1 MKTFLYQS
9 VTLLLAI
16 LLSNTVSLQAET
28 TSKNGDYITV
38 CGVVKNKGNN
48 KRLEYANVTIK
59 GTNIGTV
66 TNENGEFTLK
76 VKNDLQAQLVT
87 ISHVGFISEEIHLTG
102 NDMNNL
108 TVFLIPQNNLLN
120 EVIVRGDAENIVKDA
135 IHRIKANYGDKDCM
149 LTGFYR
155 ETARKRQHYINIS
168 EAIIGVFKTTYNNRS
183 TNSDRVQIIKG
194 RKLLSD
200 KSGDTLAVKLLG
212 GPNLAVYVDVVK
224 NPDVLLEEEDLM
236 YYKFKMEEPTFID
249 HRLQYVIS
257 LSPRVNLPY
266 ALYFGRLY
274 VDSENMAITRAELSL
289 DMSDRN
295 KATQVILMRK
305 PFGLIFKPQEITYL
319 VDYKERDGRMCLN
332 YVRNEV
338 RFKCDW
344 KRKLFSTGYSVVSE
358 MVVTDLNDENVKN
371 IPHKVA
377 FNLHDAFSDKVEAF
391 TDEDFWGAYNIIA
404 PTESLEK
411 AVNKLKKQYK

>member
-16 LLSNTVSLQAET
+16 LLSSTVSLQAET
-28 TSKNGDYITV
+28 ANKNGDYITV
-38 CGVVKNKGNN
+38 SGVVKNKGNN
-48 KRLEYANVTIK
+48 KRLEYANIAIK

-102 NDMNNL
+102 NDMSNL
-108 TVFLIPQNNLLN
+108 TISLIPQNNLLN
-120 EVIVRGDAENIVKDA
+120 EVIVRGDAESIVKDA
-135 IHRIKANYGDKDCM
+135 IHRIKVNYGDKDCM

-168 EAIIGVFKTTYNNRS
+168 EAIIDVFKTTYNNRS
-183 TNSDRVQIIKG
+183 TNNDRVQIIKG

-224 NPDVLLEEEDLM
+224 NSDVLLEEEDLM
-236 YYKFKMEEPTFID
+236 YYKLTMEEPTFID
-249 HRLQYVIS
+249 RRLQYVIS

-274 VDSENMAITRAELSL
+274 VDSESMAITRVELSL

-295 KATQVILMRK
+295 KATQVILMKK
-305 PFGLIFKPQEITYL
+305 PFGLIFKPQEVTYL
-319 VDYKERDGRMCLN
+319 VDYKERDGKMCLN

-358 MVVTDLNDENVKN
+358 MVVTDLNNENVKN

-391 TDEDFWGAYNIIA
+391 TDQDFWGAYNIIA

>member
-16 LLSNTVSLQAET
+16 LLSSTVSLQAET
-28 TSKNGDYITV
+28 ANKNGDYITV

-48 KRLEYANVTIK
+48 KRLEYANVAIK

-102 NDMNNL
+102 NDMDNL
-108 TVFLIPQNNLLN
+108 TIFLIPQNNLLN

-168 EAIIGVFKTTYNNRS
+168 EAIIDVFKTTYNNRS

-224 NPDVLLEEEDLM
+224 NPDVLLEEGDLM
-236 YYKFKMEEPTFID
+236 YYKFKMEEPSFID

-274 VDSENMAITRAELSL
+274 IDSESMAITRAELSL

-305 PFGLIFKPQEITYL
+305 PFGLIFKPQEVTYL
-319 VDYKERDGRMCLN
+319 VDYKERDGKMCLN

-358 MVVTDLNDENVKN
+358 MVVTDLNNENVKN
-371 IPHKVA
+371 IPHKAA
-377 FNLHDAFSDKVEAF
+377 FNLHDAFSDKVTAF

>member
-16 LLSNTVSLQAET
+16 LLSSTVSLQAET
-28 TSKNGDYITV
+28 ANKNGDYITV

-48 KRLEYANVTIK
+48 KRLEYANVAIK

-108 TVFLIPQNNLLN
+108 TIFLIPQNNLLN

-168 EAIIGVFKTTYNNRS
+168 EAIIDVFKTTYNNRS

-224 NPDVLLEEEDLM
+224 NPDVLLEEGDLM
-236 YYKFKMEEPTFID
+236 YYKFKMEEPSFID

-274 VDSENMAITRAELSL
+274 IDSESMAITRAELSL

-305 PFGLIFKPQEITYL
+305 PFGLIFKPQEVTYL
-319 VDYKERDGRMCLN
+319 VDYKERDGKMCLN

-358 MVVTDLNDENVKN
+358 MVVTDLNNENVKN
-371 IPHKVA
+371 IPHRAA
-377 FNLHDAFSDKVEAF
+377 FNLHDAFSDKVTAF

>member
-16 LLSNTVSLQAET
+16 LLSSTVSLQAET
-28 TSKNGDYITV
+28 ANKNGDYITV

-48 KRLEYANVTIK
+48 KRLEYANVAIK

-108 TVFLIPQNNLLN
+108 TIFLIPQNNLLN

-168 EAIIGVFKTTYNNRS
+168 EAIIDVFKTTYNNRS

-224 NPDVLLEEEDLM
+224 NPDVLLEEGDLM
-236 YYKFKMEEPTFID
+236 YYKFKMEEPSFID

-274 VDSENMAITRAELSL
+274 IDSESMAITRAELSL

-305 PFGLIFKPQEITYL
+305 PFGLIFKPQEVTYL
-319 VDYKERDGRMCLN
+319 VDYKERDGKMCLN

-358 MVVTDLNDENVKN
+358 MVVTDLNNENVKN
-371 IPHKVA
+371 IPHKAA
-377 FNLHDAFSDKVEAF
+377 FNLHDAFSDKVTAF

>member
-16 LLSNTVSLQAET
+16 LLSSTVSLQAET
-28 TSKNGDYITV
+28 ANKNGDYITV

-48 KRLEYANVTIK
+48 KRLEYANVAIK
-59 GTNIGTV
+59 GTNVGTV

-87 ISHVGFISEEIHLTG
+87 ISHVGFISEEIRLTG

-108 TVFLIPQNNLLN
+108 TIFLIPQNNLLS

-183 TNSDRVQIIKG
+183 TNNDRVQIIKG

-236 YYKFKMEEPTFID
+236 YYRFKMEEPTFID

-274 VDSENMAITRAELSL
+274 VDRESMAITRAELSL

-305 PFGLIFKPQEITYL
+305 PFGLIFKPQEVTYL
-319 VDYKERDGRMCLN
+319 VDYKERDGKMCLN

-358 MVVTDLNDENVKN
+358 MVVTDLSNENVKN
-371 IPHKVA
+371 IPHKAA
-377 FNLHDAFSDKVEAF
+377 FNLHDAFSDKVTAF